1 MKSFFINNTN
11 PTIGPGIFGYRLGKE
26 LSGQGHEFT
35 TSSPDNN
42 ICIIQGN
49 YVEGARNILRLNGLY
64 FDPENPQCEAL
75 NAPIFECYKKF
86 DHIVFQSKFSRDM
99 YEAFTGVKRPNTI
112 INNGISKSFKEGA
125 VDIRANHPLMK
136 QFKKV
141 CIASAT
147 WRRHKRLEE
156 IIDAF
161 RLPSL
166 SDVLLIVLGGKEYE
180 PLKNS
185 RTFVPPGNVLL
196 MPTLGLDEIASWY
209 CAADAMIHISIL
221 DWCPNSVVEALSCGT
236 PVLTSHNGGTKELV
250 ERWSGLTIKL
260 EDDYKIGEMYPY
272 YSPPEIDIGNL
283 SAGILNVL
291 KIGKGFK
298 RPDLDI
304 ENVAKRYLET
314 MV

>member
-1 MKSFFINNTN
+1 VKSFSINNTS
-11 PTIGPGIFGYRLGKE
+11 PTIGPGIFGRRLSKE
-26 LSGQGHEFT
+26 LSKQGHKLT
-35 TSSPDNN
+35 ADSPDNN

-49 YVEGARNILRLNGLY
+49 YIKGARNILRLDGLY
-64 FDPENPQCEAL
+64 FDSENPDCEAL

-86 DHIVFQSKFSRDM
+86 DHIVFQSKFSRNM

-125 VDIRANHPLMK
+125 ADIRADHPLMK

-156 IIDAF
+156 MIDAF

-166 SDVLLIVLGGKEYE
+166 SDVLLVALGGKEYE

-221 DWCPNSVVEALSCGT
+221 DWCPNSVVEALSCGI
-236 PVLTSHNGGTKELV
+236 PALTSHNGGTRELV

-260 EDDYKIGEMYPY
+260 EDDYKVGEMYPY
-272 YSPPEIDIGNL
+272 YSPPEINTGNL

-304 ENVAKRYLET
+304 ENVAKRYLEIMT
-314 MV
+314 

>member
-1 MKSFFINNTN
+1 
-11 PTIGPGIFGYRLGKE
+11 
-26 LSGQGHEFT
+26 
-35 TSSPDNN
+35 
-42 ICIIQGN
+42 
-49 YVEGARNILRLNGLY
+49 
-64 FDPENPQCEAL
+64 
-75 NAPIFECYKKF
+75 
-86 DHIVFQSKFSRDM
+86 M
-99 YEAFTGVKRPNTI
+99 YEAFTGAKRPNTI

-125 VDIRANHPLMK
+125 IDIRTDHPLMK
-136 QFKKV
+136 QFKKI

-166 SDVLLIVLGGKEYE
+166 SDVLLIVLGGKDYE

-185 RTFVPPGNVLL
+185 RTFVPPSNVLL
-196 MPTLGLDEIASWY
+196 MPMLELNEIASWY
-209 CAADAMIHISIL
+209 CAADAMIHICMF
-221 DWCPNSVVEALSCGT
+221 DNCPNSVIEALSCGV
-236 PVLTSHNGGTKELV
+236 PVLTSHNGGTRELI

-260 EDDYKIGEMYPY
+260 EDDYRTGETYPY

-304 ENVAKRYLET
+304 ENIAKRYLEV
-314 MV
+314 MK

>member
-11 PTIGPGIFGYRLGKE
+11 PASGPGIFGYRLGKE

-49 YVEGARNILRLNGLY
+49 YIEGARNILRLDGLY
-64 FDPENPQCEAL
+64 FDPENPDCDTL

-112 INNGISKSFKEGA
+112 INNGINKSFKEGA
-125 VDIRANHPLMK
+125 EDIRTNHPLMK
-136 QFKKV
+136 RFKKV
-141 CIASAT
+141 CIASAS

-156 IIDAF
+156 IIDTF
-161 RLPSL
+161 RLTSL
-166 SDVLLIVLGGKEYE
+166 SDVLLLVLGGKDYE

-185 RTFVPPGNVLL
+185 RTFIPPSNVLL
-196 MPTLGLDEIASWY
+196 MPTLELNEIASWY
-209 CAADAMIHISIL
+209 CAADAMIHICMF
-221 DWCPNSVVEALSCGT
+221 DNCPNSVIEALSCGV
-236 PVLTSHNGGTKELV
+236 PVLTSHNGGTKELI
-250 ERWSGLTIKL
+250 ERWSGLVIKL
-260 EDDYKIGEMYPY
+260 EDDYKVGEMYPY
-272 YSPPEIDIGNL
+272 YSPPEIDILNL
-283 SAGILNVL
+283 SSGILNVL

-304 ENVAKRYLET
+304 KNVAERYLEV
-314 MV
+314 MK

>member
-11 PTIGPGIFGYRLGKE
+11 PTIGPGIFGHRLGEE

-35 TSSPDNN
+35 TDSPDNN

-49 YVEGARNILRLNGLY
+49 YIEGSKNILRLDGLY
-64 FDPENPQCEAL
+64 FDSENPDCEAL

-125 VDIRANHPLMK
+125 EDIRTYHPLMK
-136 QFKKV
+136 QFKKI

-156 IIDAF
+156 IIDTF
-161 RLPSL
+161 RLTSL
-166 SDVLLIVLGGKEYE
+166 SDVLLLVLGGKDYE

-185 RTFVPPGNVLL
+185 RTFIPPSNVLL
-196 MPTLGLDEIASWY
+196 MPTLELNEIASWY
-209 CAADAMIHISIL
+209 CAADAMIHICMF
-221 DWCPNSVVEALSCGT
+221 DNCPNSVIEALSCGV
-236 PVLTSHNGGTKELV
+236 PVLTSHNGGTRELI

-260 EDDYKIGEMYPY
+260 EDDYRIGETYPY
-272 YSPPEIDIGNL
+272 YSPPEIDILNL
-283 SAGILNVL
+283 SSGILNVL

-304 ENVAKRYLET
+304 KNVAKRYLEV
-314 MV
+314 MK

>member
-11 PTIGPGIFGYRLGKE
+11 PTIGPGIFGHRLCEE
-26 LSGQGHEFT
+26 LSAQGHELT
-35 TSSPDNN
+35 ANSPNNN
-42 ICIIQGN
+42 ICIIQGD
-49 YVEGARNILRLNGLY
+49 YIEGARNILRLNGLY
-64 FDPENPQCEAL
+64 FDSENPNCEAL

-86 DHIVFQSKFSRDM
+86 DHIIFQSKFSRDM
-99 YEAFTGVKRPNTI
+99 YEAFTGVKKPNTI
-112 INNGISKSFKEGA
+112 INNGVSKLFKEEA
-125 VDIRANHPLMK
+125 EDIRTYHPLMK
-136 QFKKV
+136 QFKKI

-156 IIDAF
+156 MIDAF

-166 SDVLLIVLGGKEYE
+166 SDVLLVVLGGKEYE

-185 RTFVPPGNVLL
+185 RTFIPPSNVLL
-196 MPTLGLDEIASWY
+196 MPTLGLNEIASWY

-221 DWCPNSVVEALSCGT
+221 DWCPNSVVEALSCGI
-236 PVLTSHNGGTKELV
+236 PVLTSHNGGTRELV

-314 MV
+314 MI